1 MPVWTDP
8 ARWKSAI
15 KRQPYSAIMMCSK
28 SHINARNA
36 NFNDAAFVGDPSR
49 SAPAENKVAAGS
61 TQFSYLWGTFNFN
74 ALAVR
79 SPIIHK

>member
-28 SHINARNA
+28 SHINAKNA

-49 SAPAENKVAAGS
+49 SAPAENKVSNRSYRSWQYAVQLFMGS
-61 TQFSYLWGTFNFN
+61 F
-74 ALAVR
+74 
-79 SPIIHK
+79 